1 MFLPLYR
8 AFYNF
13 NIFSSM
19 KLFIIFIFQIY
30 YHLKF
35 SIWLRMKYYQLLL
48 HILNLWKCIIL
59 SKVTY
64 LEKNVKKDNIV
75 PCRNFTEK

>member
-1 MFLPLYR
+1 MFLPLCR

-19 KLFIIFIFQIY
+19 KLFIIFIFQIF

-35 SIWLRMKYYQLLL
+35 SIWFRMKHYQLLSTHSQL
-48 HILNLWKCIIL
+48 
-59 SKVTY
+59 VEMY
-64 LEKNVKKDNIV
+64 Y
-75 PCRNFTEK
+75 FF